1 MVNRCPV
8 KSTSS
13 PINPATRPHGHT
25 GPKWRTGISRK
36 TFGFGLFY
44 ELAKL
49 MNSMLRTLLMLCLT
63 AFLYLPASAQDGPHL
78 RDSVAAAANDTA
90 RALYLIRLGE
100 HYLTRPGN
108 LPKDMD
114 SALLVLEDARK
125 IAIKNNYLRLYTRSI
140 FYQCL
145 VHIEAGN
152 ISHSVALLPAL
163 DSSEQTIVSVFL
175 ASAFLTKNGE
185 YKYDL
190 DSSVMYG
197 RQALVLA
204 KATGQDFYI
213 PHINETL
220 ATALTD
226 NRDLPAALA
235 MLPDVAPAT
244 QVRILYNIGNYY
256 RAKELEKKEDL
267 DTAYMFAY
275 RAMELAKQLNDPKA
289 ISDCAYLLSR
299 TDMEAGRCKPGIYYF
314 PLLRGEQL
322 GHVAYWTA
330 LESLRYGDPA
340 DSTQRYM
347 QLSRN
352 AYGSV
357 KNTEGLRKCGEM
369 DKAIRLLQTSEAFI
383 RQLPVD
389 RRFQAWWDT
398 AAKYAIPGPLLDDP
412 LMFAAIGC
420 LHRALQLGDSLNNNN
435 YRYKAWMQLGNYHC
449 KTGLTG
455 LAWNYF
461 RLAADQQ
468 LQLNHTASVAAIW
481 QYAGDVHYVSRYNFA
496 KKATAYRL
504 ARHYFLLAKNDSSA
518 LKAGLDEARNYVDD
532 SRIAEAN
539 ALLDTLLQQFPPH
552 RNKDA
557 FRIYQFLSGIA
568 QQNGDNTTA
577 LRHSMTAL
585 REAELQNN
593 RHQVKAVKVRLA
605 EIYNDLGD
613 YEKSIGLYRSSLDL
627 HRQPGFFFDYASA
640 FMLAELLIEHRSPQE
655 ALDFLE
661 EASRVHAPN
670 DHYSR
675 ILLAGAR
682 GRCYHAMGL
691 RTQAEEAFQQSIKNM
706 KLERITARVGS
717 LLQYNIG
724 KFYFENAQYRRAAE
738 HLNNAATNKSSHTGI
753 SLARN
758 IQYLL
763 FQCDSAENRHE
774 QSIAHYQLY
783 KYYNDSLFSIAQS
796 RQISELNIQYETEQ
810 KDQSLLVQ
818 AQEIQLRKQHIAL
831 LERQGLLQLNMLQHA
846 QLEQEH
852 SIKEAL
858 QKDQEI
864 KLKSKS
870 VELLKQQYQYH
881 ESELA
886 QEMLLRNVT
895 FGGGALLII
904 IIGLL
909 VNGYRL
915 KQRNNRSLRQKQT
928 EIGQKNLSLE
938 KLLGEKEWL
947 LKEIHHR
954 VKNNLQIVMSLLN
967 SQSAYVQNDAALTAI
982 RDSQHRVQA
991 ISLIH
996 KKLYQSDN
1004 VGLIFMPH
1012 YIHELVDS
1020 LIQGFDADR
1029 HLRFRLEVAP
1039 IQLDVSQAV
1048 PLGLILNEAITNAIK
1063 YAFPGNRE
1071 GLIDIT
1077 FEQTAEGYYAL
1088 TIKDNG
1094 TGLPEGFDP
1103 AQCRSLGMSLMEG
1116 LSSELGGHFAIRN
1129 NGGTEIHI
1137 WFQTENYLRHEL
1149 VLQDESALPAMQ
1161 TSPLKA
1167 AAAE

>member
-1 MVNRCPV
+1 
-8 KSTSS
+8 
-13 PINPATRPHGHT
+13 
-25 GPKWRTGISRK
+25 
-36 TFGFGLFY
+36 
-44 ELAKL
+44 
-49 MNSMLRTLLMLCLT
+49 MLCLT
-63 AFLYLPASAQDGPHL
+63 ALLYLPASAQDGPHL
-78 RDSVAAAANDTA
+78 RDSIAAAANDTT
-90 RALYLIRLGE
+90 RGIYLLRLGE
-100 HYLTRPGN
+100 HYLTRPGE
-108 LPKDMD
+108 LPNDLD
-114 SALLVLEDARK
+114 SALLVLEEARK
-125 IAIKNNYLRLYTRSI
+125 LAIKNNYLQLYTRSL

-152 ISHSVALLPAL
+152 ISRSVALLPAL

-175 ASAFLTKNGE
+175 ASAFLLKNGE
-185 YKYDL
+185 YQYDL
-190 DSSVMYG
+190 DSSVLYG
-197 RQALVLA
+197 RQALALA

-220 ATALTD
+220 AAALTD
-226 NRDLPAALA
+226 KRDMPAALA
-235 MLPDVAPAT
+235 MLPGVAPAT
-244 QVRILYNIGNYY
+244 QVKILYNIGNYY
-256 RAKELEKKEDL
+256 RMKDFEEKEDL
-267 DTAYMFAY
+267 DSAYMYAY
-275 RAMELAKQLNDPKA
+275 RAMELARQLNDPKA

-314 PLLRGEQL
+314 PILRGEQL
-322 GHVAYWTA
+322 GWVAYWTA

-340 DSTQRYM
+340 DSSQHYI
-347 QLSRN
+347 QLSRK
-352 AYGSV
+352 AFGTI
-357 KNTEGLRKCGEM
+357 KHTEGLRKCGDIE
-369 DKAIRLLQTSEAFI
+369 KAIRLLQNTEAFI
-383 RQLPVD
+383 RQLPAD
-389 RRFQAWWDT
+389 RRFQTWFDT
-398 AAKYAIPGPLLDDP
+398 AARYATPGPLLDNP
-412 LMFAAIGC
+412 MMFAAIGC
-420 LHRALQLGDSLNNNN
+420 IHRALQLGDSLNNNH
-435 YRYKAWMQLGNYHC
+435 YRYKAWTLLGTYHC
-449 KTGLTG
+449 NIGMTG
-455 LAWNYF
+455 LAFNYF

-468 LQLNHTASVAAIW
+468 LQQNHMANAGTIW
-481 QYAGDVHYVSRYNFA
+481 QYAGRTALAARYNFA
-496 KKATAYRL
+496 KKAAAYRT
-504 ARHYFLLAKNDSSA
+504 ARHYFLLAKDDSSA
-518 LKAGLDEARNYVDD
+518 LKAGLEEARYYIDD
-532 SRIAEAN
+532 SRIAEGT
-539 ALLDTLLQQFPPH
+539 ALLDTLLHQFPPH
-552 RNKDA
+552 KHKEA

-568 QQNGDNTTA
+568 QQKGDNSTA
-577 LRHSMTAL
+577 LRHSMAAL
-585 REAELQNN
+585 REAELQKD
-593 RHQVKAVKVRLA
+593 RHQIKAVKIRLA
-605 EIYNDLGD
+605 EIFSDLGD
-613 YEKSIGLYRSSLDL
+613 YDKSIGMYRSGLDL
-627 HRQPGFFFDYASA
+627 HRQPGFYFDYASA
-640 FMLAELLIEHRSPQE
+640 FMLTELLVEHGSPQE
-655 ALDFLE
+655 ALAFLD
-661 EASRVHAPN
+661 EAGKVHIPD

-682 GRCYHAMGL
+682 GRCYQAMGL
-691 RTQAEEAFQQSIKNM
+691 RSQAEEAFQFSIKNM
-706 KLERITARVGS
+706 RQERITAKVGS

-724 KFYFENAQYRRAAE
+724 KFYFDNAQYRRAAE
-738 HLNNAATNKSSHTGI
+738 HLGNAAAYHPGLTGI

-758 IQYLL
+758 VQYLL
-763 FQCDSAENRHE
+763 FRCDSAEDRH
-774 QSIAHYQLY
+774 QPSIAHYQLY

-818 AQEIQLRKQHIAL
+818 AQEIQLRKQHITL

-846 QLEQEH
+846 QMEQEH

-864 KLKSKS
+864 KLKGKS
-870 VELLKQQYQYH
+870 VELLKQQYQFH

-915 KQRNNRSLRQKQT
+915 KQKNNRSLRIKQT

-1004 VGLIFMPH
+1004 VGQIFMPH

-1020 LIQGFDADR
+1020 LIHGFDADR
-1029 HLRFRLEVAP
+1029 HVRFRLQVAP

-1088 TIKDNG
+1088 TIADNG
-1094 TGLPEGFDP
+1094 TGLPENFDP

-1116 LSSELGGHFAIRN
+1116 LSSELGGHFTIRN

-1137 WFQTENYLRHEL
+1137 WFQTENYLRQDPF
-1149 VLQDESALPAMQ
+1149 LQDDGTLSAMH
-1161 TSPLKA
+1161 TSPFKA
-1167 AAAE
+1167 TAAE